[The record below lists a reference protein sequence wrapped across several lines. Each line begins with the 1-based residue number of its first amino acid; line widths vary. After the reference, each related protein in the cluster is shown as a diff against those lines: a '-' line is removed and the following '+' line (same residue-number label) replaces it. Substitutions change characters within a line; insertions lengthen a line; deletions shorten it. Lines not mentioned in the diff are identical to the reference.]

1 MLTTQISG
9 VIFDMDGVLIDSEP
23 AWQQAEHQVMVDLGV
38 PLSFEDTEQ
47 TTGLRIDQVV
57 HYWYARHPWV
67 AQGKYDNTLIADKI
81 VAQVASE
88 ISQHGQAMAGVI
100 EALKTCQQ
108 LGLKIGLATSS
119 SSAIIAAVMTKLNL
133 DDYFEARCSAENLTY
148 GKPHPE
154 VYLNCANALGLA
166 PSNCLAVEDSFNG
179 LIAARAANMQTVI
192 IPAPHQANQAHWA
205 AAHHQLRDLT
215 QLAGLLEQL
224 RK

>member
-1 MLTTQISG
+1 MLTTKIHG

-23 AWQQAEHQVMVDLGV
+23 AWQQAEHQVMAELGV

-57 HYWYARHPWV
+57 HYWYLRHPWV
-67 AQGKYDNTLIADKI
+67 AQGQYDNTLIANKI
-81 VAQVASE
+81 VALVAE
-88 ISQHGQAMAGVI
+88 DICLKGQAMAGVI
-100 EALKTCQQ
+100 EALTACQQ

-119 SSAIIAAVMTKLNL
+119 SLAIITAVIAKLNIAN
-133 DDYFEARCSAENLTY
+133 YFEVRCSAENLTY

-154 VYLNCANALGLA
+154 VYLNCANALGLE
-166 PSNCLAVEDSFNG
+166 PSNCLAIEDSFNG

-192 IPAPHQANQAHWA
+192 IPAPHQANQARWA

>member
-23 AWQQAEHQVMVDLGV
+23 AWQQAEYQVIKALGV
-38 PLSFEDTEQ
+38 PLSVEDTEQ

-67 AQGKYDNTLIADKI
+67 KAESYDNASVANQI
-81 VAQVASE
+81 VTQVVND
-88 ISQHGQAMAGVI
+88 ISTQGQPMDGVI
-100 EALKTCQQ
+100 DALKACQQ

-119 SSAIIAAVMTKLNL
+119 SSAIIAAVMKKLNL
-133 DDYFEARCSAENLTY
+133 DDYFEARCSAEHLSY

-154 VYLNCANALGLA
+154 VYLNCANALGLE
-166 PSNCLAVEDSFNG
+166 PSNCLAIEDSFNG

-192 IPAPHQANQAHWA
+192 IPAPNQATQARWA
-205 AAHHQLRDLT
+205 GAHHQLRDLT

>member
-166 PSNCLAVEDSFNG
+166 PSNCLRRFIQRPYRRPRRQYADCDHPSTPSGQPSPLGCGTSSAQGFNPVG
-179 LIAARAANMQTVI
+179 RLIGT
-192 IPAPHQANQAHWA
+192 
-205 AAHHQLRDLT
+205 T
-215 QLAGLLEQL
+215 
-224 RK
+224 

>member
-1 MLTTQISG
+1 MLTTQIHG

-23 AWQQAEHQVMVDLGV
+23 AWQTAEHLVMTELGV

-57 HYWYARHPWV
+57 HYWYARHPWCSANDYDNLAV
-67 AQGKYDNTLIADKI
+67 ANKIVSQVVNEISAQG
-81 VAQVASE
+81 QP
-88 ISQHGQAMAGVI
+88 MAGVI
-100 EALKTCQQ
+100 EALNACQQ

-119 SSAIIAAVMTKLNL
+119 SSAIITAVMNKLNIA
-133 DDYFEARCSAENLTY
+133 DYFEARCSAEHLSY

-179 LIAARAANMQTVI
+179 LIAARAATMQTVI
-192 IPAPHQANQAHWA
+192 IPTPNQATQARWA
-205 AAHHQLRDLT
+205 AAHHQLKDLT
-215 QLAGLLEQL
+215 QLAGLLEQF
-224 RK
+224 RE